1 MEWDA
6 QLIRLSTVAPP
17 GPPTSSSP
25 APIPGNG
32 RAGRGE
38 GGGAGEIVSGGDEM
52 GIGENEDEIVEME
65 MERGM
70 GDEGLVEL
78 WGKETWSEK
87 VAKWLFCGDDR
98 NTRRVYVRGR
108 LVFER

>member
-6 QLIRLSTVAPP
+6 QEIRLAIVAPLSPTNHISP
-17 GPPTSSSP
+17 G
-25 APIPGNG
+25 AE
-32 RAGRGE
+32 E
-38 GGGAGEIVSGGDEM
+38 GVEDEDEM
-52 GIGENEDEIVEME
+52 IEV
-65 MERGM
+65 ERGM

-108 LVFER
+108 LVYERR